1 MKAIITVTI
10 TKEVE
15 LDPKDYGTES
25 PEDMLQMEM
34 QFAGNLLHEWI
45 SVGEPDIFVEGVLKA
60 QESGGTGT

>member
-1 MKAIITVTI
+1 MKALITVTI

-15 LDPKDYGTES
+15 LDPQDYGTES

-45 SVGEPDIFVEGVLKA
+45 GVGEPNVLVEGVLKTK
-60 QESGGTGT
+60 E